1 MRRVYL
7 DHSATTPVKPEVV
20 EAMLPYFTEVF
31 GNASSV
37 HAFGR
42 EARNAVM
49 AARTTIADFI
59 NTTPDEL
66 YFTAG
71 GTESDNWAIR
81 GVALAN
87 RAKGNHIITTTIE
100 HHAVLHVCQIL
111 EKEGFEVTYLPVS
124 ADGLISLDALRAA
137 IRPTTTLISIMA
149 VNNEIGTVQPIEAIG
164 KIAKEHG
171 VLFHTDAVQ
180 ALGKI
185 ELDVD
190 KQNIDLMSF
199 SAHKLYGPKG
209 IGALYIRK
217 GIRIQNL
224 MDGGAQERKRRPG
237 TENVPGI
244 IGFGKAVELSAANF
258 EATNA
263 KLTNLRDKMI
273 ADIEATIPYIRL
285 NGHRTQR
292 HPGNVNFCFEFIEG
306 ESLLLSLD
314 LVGIAGSS
322 GSACTSGSLDP
333 SHVLMA
339 IGLTHEI
346 AHGSLRLSLGEST
359 TEEDVNYTVEQLRP
373 IVERLRSYSP
383 LYEKIAGGHQ

>member
-1 MRRVYL
+1 
-7 DHSATTPVKPEVV
+7 
-20 EAMLPYFTEVF
+20 
-31 GNASSV
+31 
-37 HAFGR
+37 
-42 EARNAVM
+42 
-49 AARTTIADFI
+49 
-59 NTTPDEL
+59 
-66 YFTAG
+66 
-71 GTESDNWAIR
+71 
-81 GVALAN
+81 
-87 RAKGNHIITTTIE
+87 
-100 HHAVLHVCQIL
+100 
-111 EKEGFEVTYLPVS
+111 
-124 ADGLISLDALRAA
+124 
-137 IRPTTTLISIMA
+137 
-149 VNNEIGTVQPIEAIG
+149 
-164 KIAKEHG
+164 
-171 VLFHTDAVQ
+171 VQ